1 MSEAA
6 PAAPP
11 LARVLAERAL
21 APLGDPALAAA
32 VSELVAAAG
41 ATLRAIVFF
50 GSRRTGA
57 ARTDAWSA
65 YDLFVVVSGY
75 RPFYAALARAGL
87 TGKRPWPLALVSR
100 WLPPTQVSLRF
111 AAAGVHVKA
120 SVIDER
126 AFIRETSGARRDHF
140 CIGRLFQPTQLVHAD
155 AAARQAI
162 LDGLV
167 TAVRETWVWARPWL
181 PPAFD
186 AEAYGREALR
196 ISMRWEVR
204 PEPEGRAD
212 QLWAAQRELQLPVI
226 EALLAELVAAGEIVP
241 APAGSEGLGHPAPG
255 RESLAAPKAASDRFA
270 PAHAV
275 GRIERARRTLYFR
288 ISIARATARWLKHV
302 VSFEGWADYIVQKL
316 SRHGGGELQLSER
329 ERRYPLLLLWGRAF
343 RYVSAARRR
352 AKGKP

>member
-1 MSEAA
+1 MSDAA

-32 VSELVAAAG
+32 VRELAAAAG
-41 ATLRAIVFF
+41 VTLRGLVFF

-57 ARTDAWSA
+57 ARSDAWSA

-75 RPFYAALARAGL
+75 RAFYAAIARAGL
-87 TGKRPWPLALVSR
+87 TGKRPGPLALVSR

-111 AAAGVHVKA
+111 AAAGVHVKG
-120 SVIDER
+120 SVIDEPTF
-126 AFIRETSGARRDHF
+126 ARETSRARRDHF
-140 CIGRLFQPTQLVHAD
+140 CIGRLFQPTQLVHAAD
-155 AAARQAI
+155 DSARQAI

-167 TAVRETWVWARPWL
+167 SAVRETWVWARPWL
-181 PPAFD
+181 PPALD

-212 QLWAAQRELQLPVI
+212 QLWAAQRELQLPVV
-226 EALLAELVAAGEIVP
+226 EALLAELAAAGEVEAMPGSP
-241 APAGSEGLGHPAPG
+241 ARYRPARSVSGL
-255 RESLAAPKAASDRFA
+255 
-270 PAHAV
+270 
-275 GRIERARRTLYFR
+275 ERSRRSLYFR
-288 ISIARATARWLKHV
+288 RSMARATARWLKHV

-329 ERRYPLLLLWGRAF
+329 ERRYPFLLLWGRAF
-343 RYVSAARRR
+343 RYIAASRRR
-352 AKGKP
+352 AKGKPS